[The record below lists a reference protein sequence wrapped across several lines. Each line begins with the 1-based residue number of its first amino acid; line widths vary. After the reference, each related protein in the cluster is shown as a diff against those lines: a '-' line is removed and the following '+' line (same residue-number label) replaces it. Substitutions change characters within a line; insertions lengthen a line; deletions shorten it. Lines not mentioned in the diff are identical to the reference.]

1 MFIELSYEIHEHSPV
16 YPGSPPE
23 AFIAFNRMIKGD
35 KANASQIS
43 HYLHT
48 GTHVDAPFHF
58 FNKGQTINEI
68 PIEDFVYEKPLVIHR
83 FLRKS
88 ELLSTDD
95 LKKHGDEL
103 FSTDLLLFYTGYCH
117 HRGDS
122 AVYVDDFPA
131 VSEAAARFIR
141 TELINVK
148 AVAIDTLSIES
159 PTSGPAEHFKVH
171 KTFLDGDLYETRPLL
186 IYEDVNIGIV
196 AGKKIK
202 RIYAFPLRLR
212 GLEASPVNMVAETA
226 A

>member
-1 MFIELSYEIHEHSPV
+1 MFIELSYEIHENIPA

-23 AFIAFNRMIKGD
+23 EFIAFNRMLKGD
-35 KANASQIS
+35 QVNTSRIS

-58 FNKGQTINEI
+58 FNQGQTINEI
-68 PIEDFVYEKPLVIHR
+68 PIADFVYEKPLMIHR
-83 FLRKS
+83 FLKKS
-88 ELLSTDD
+88 ELLSTHD
-95 LKKHGDEL
+95 LKKHGGEIY
-103 FSTDLLLFYTGYCH
+103 SADLLLFYTGYCH

-122 AVYVDDFPA
+122 TVYLDDFPA

-159 PTSGPAEHFKVH
+159 STSGPAENFKVH
-171 KTFLDGDLYETRPLL
+171 KTLLDGNLYETRPLL
-186 IYEDVNIGIV
+186 IYEDVNIGII
-196 AGKKIK
+196 ADKKIK

-212 GLEASPVNMVAETA
+212 GLEASPVNMVAETDA
-226 A
+226 